1 MHRVRRSCDMHLLAS
16 THGNLQLTLT
26 LCQWYK
32 VPLRE
37 TRLTI
42 RNSELLENI
51 ETHGDLDL
59 SVVDHKWTPFV
70 EYAYDTLSIQLINLY
85 SIDRSRF
92 DI

>member
-32 VPLRE
+32 VPLGE

-42 RNSELLENI
+42 RNRELFKYI
-51 ETHGDLDL
+51 GTHGDLDL
-59 SVVDHKWTPFV
+59 SIVGHKGTPFV
-70 EYAYDTLSIQLINLY
+70 EYAYDTFLLESP
-85 SIDRSRF
+85 ID
-92 DI
+92 